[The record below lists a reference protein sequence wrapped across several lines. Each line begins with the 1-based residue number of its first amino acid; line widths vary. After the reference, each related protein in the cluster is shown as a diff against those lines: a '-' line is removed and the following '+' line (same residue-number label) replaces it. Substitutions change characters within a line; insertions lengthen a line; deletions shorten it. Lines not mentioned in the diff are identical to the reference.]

1 MIAPASYTDLQTFW
15 TCPRQ
20 LGFRKLGYSLPVSP
34 EPMQTG
40 QFVHE
45 GLRVFFASGAFDS
58 EYAAQAINKAKDNAI
73 LIIDKVE
80 DREQWA
86 KWSKQTNDAASRAH
100 QLLNRYFNGYAGDY
114 QKAIPEVELNHCKA
128 VCHIDLI
135 AEFKGE
141 LAIVDF
147 KTGKSPDMRWYDISG
162 QCDLYAYILW
172 ACPEQG
178 NQPNRWIVDRAK
190 ANPVSLIIYDIISEE
205 GLFRHIRRPN
215 LDRGKRLFGQI
226 DTLANLEI
234 SFLLGKPQY
243 QWNCPRCEYW
253 MPCYIM
259 ETGEPKGAIEYLAD
273 NYIYKEGKRDAE

>member
-1 MIAPASYTDLQTFW
+1 M
-15 TCPRQ
+15 Q
-20 LGFRKLGYSLPVSP
+20 LRPSTKP
-34 EPMQTG
+34 ETVPY
-40 QFVHE
+40 
-45 GLRVFFASGAFDS
+45 RDS
-58 EYAAQAINKAKDNAI
+58 AIFT
-73 LIIDKVE
+73 IDKVE
-80 DREQWA
+80 DREQQA
-86 KWSKQTNDAASRAH
+86 KWLKQTNDAASRAH

-114 QKAIPEVELNHCKA
+114 ENAIPEVELNHCKT
-128 VCHIDLI
+128 VCHVDLL

-147 KTGKSPDMRWYDISG
+147 KTSKSPDMRWYDMSG

-172 ACPEQG
+172 ACSEQG
-178 NQPNRWIVDRAK
+178 NQPNQWIVDKAK

-234 SFLLGKPQY
+234 SFLLKKPQY
-243 QWNCPRCEYW
+243 QWNCPQCEYW

-259 ETGEPKGAIEYLAD
+259 ETGEPKGAIEYLAG
-273 NYIYKEGKRDAE
+273 NYIYKEGKGDAE